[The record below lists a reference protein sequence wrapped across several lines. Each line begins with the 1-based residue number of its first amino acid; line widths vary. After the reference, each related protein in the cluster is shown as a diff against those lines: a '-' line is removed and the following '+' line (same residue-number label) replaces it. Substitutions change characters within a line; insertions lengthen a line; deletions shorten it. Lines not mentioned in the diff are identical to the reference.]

1 MWLTFDSRLGE
12 GCSHVAAVMFKVE
25 YAVRQGF
32 TSVTSSICG
41 WNSSFDGSDD
51 GSSVKVTMSITS
63 NYVAIRS
70 VILSYR
76 R

>member
-32 TSVTSSICG
+32 TSVTFIA
-41 WNSSFDGSDD
+41 
-51 GSSVKVTMSITS
+51 SVVGTAVFLQK
-63 NYVAIRS
+63 Y
-70 VILSYR
+70 
-76 R
+76 